1 MDLRHIDTLVDIEIE
16 NARFRIAKSI
26 NARIKHINTWQ
37 MYKQFGALPYEPVK
51 QKMDRY
57 DKFMREKESGL
68 LDYFYKP

>member
-16 NARFRIAKSI
+16 NARFRIAKS
-26 NARIKHINTWQ
+26 TWQ